1 LHINTRA
8 GLLIFKKFFNCF
20 NRVGSAHL
28 KDWSIF
34 FNMKPFADQK
44 KSIEKIESRLN
55 QVDKLLFQLPTGGGK
70 TAIFSFIA
78 QNRHKKEKVLI
89 LCHREELVNQTAETL
104 RTIGVPCET
113 IMAQKRNLHNKTN
126 VYVAMVQTLKNR
138 LEANP
143 KFLPNLG
150 LIIIDEAHILLH
162 DKVFNYFQ
170 KAKLLAVT
178 ATPVTLK
185 KVSFTRCSRC
195 KNDYPTV
202 QICCN
207 LETYEYT
214 RKFTLSELYDEI
226 LCGTSIPEL
235 IAENRLV
242 RELTYET
249 GTIDR
254 STLKIDQKTGDY
266 DKKSTDEYYTK
277 HSFDVVKNYEAHALD
292 KKTIIFNSSSTTN
305 QLVLEAFQ
313 EAGYGDR
320 VKLFDSVNET
330 ENRKKVL
337 KWFKETTNAILLNV
351 NCFTTGFDEPTL
363 ECVILNRATKSLSL
377 YHQMVGRGGRVSPNT
392 YKPYFIL
399 IDGGGNIQE
408 FGKWSDHVDWTKH
421 FYNNE
426 KPKPKKESLEQTKQC
441 NNCGMIHARTEISCP
456 NCNYEYPKKEIKVIG
471 GEIAVLTDEIPLP
484 NGRKIV
490 NYVEKVDKDKNFAWL
505 VLINQLLDLFIFHSV
520 TFGTYK
526 KTQENGK
533 FEESI
538 RRIIKEPY
546 QTIQNSQLDSGIMR
560 TKAWIIN
567 KIKSKLNDYYTR
579 KQNSTTSV

>member
-1 LHINTRA
+1 
-8 GLLIFKKFFNCF
+8 
-20 NRVGSAHL
+20 
-28 KDWSIF
+28 
-34 FNMKPFADQK
+34 MKPFADQK

-113 IMAQKRNLHNKTN
+113 IIAQKRNLHNKTN

-170 KAKLLAVT
+170 NAKLLAVT

-195 KNDYPTV
+195 RNDYPTV

-235 IAENRLV
+235 ISENRLV

-254 STLKIDQKTGDY
+254 TTLTIDQKTGDY

-313 EAGYGDR
+313 EAGYSDR

-337 KWFKETTNAILLNV
+337 KWFKETPNAILLNV

-426 KPKPKKESLEQTKQC
+426 KPKPKKEPLEQTKQC
-441 NNCGMIHARTEISCP
+441 ANCGMIHARTEISCP
-456 NCNYEYPKKEIKVIG
+456 NCNYEYPKKEIKLTG
-471 GEIAVLTDEIPLP
+471 GQIAVLTDEIPLP

-490 NYVEKVDKDKNFAWL
+490 DYVQKVDKDKNFAWL

-546 QTIQNSQLDSGIMR
+546 QTIQNSELDSGVMR
-560 TKAWIIN
+560 TKSWIIN